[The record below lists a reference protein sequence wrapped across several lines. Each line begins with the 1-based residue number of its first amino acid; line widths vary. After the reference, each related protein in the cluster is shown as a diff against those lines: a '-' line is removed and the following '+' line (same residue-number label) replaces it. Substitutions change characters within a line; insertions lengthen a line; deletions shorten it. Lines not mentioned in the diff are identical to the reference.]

1 MSKNRGSDFDDF
13 LREEG
18 ILEEVEALATKRLIA
33 HELSRVMA
41 KEKLSKAALARRMGT
56 SRSQVDRLLDP
67 DNESVTLATLAKAA
81 TAVGQSL
88 RVSLGPR
95 RAA

>member
-1 MSKNRGSDFDDF
+1 MKKNRGSDFDDF

-18 ILEEVEALATKRLIA
+18 ILEDVEALAAKRLIA
-33 HELSRVMA
+33 HELERIMA
-41 KEKLSKAALARRMGT
+41 KQNLSKAALARRMGT

-81 TAVGQSL
+81 AAVGQRL
-88 RVSLGPR
+88 QVTLGPR
-95 RAA
+95 KAA

>member
-1 MSKNRGSDFDDF
+1 MSKNRGSNFDDF

-18 ILEEVEALATKRLIA
+18 ILEEVEALAAKRLIA
-33 HELSRVMA
+33 HELGQIMT
-41 KEKLSKAALARRMGT
+41 KQKLSKGAMARRMGT

-81 TAVGQSL
+81 AAVGQRL
-88 RVSLGPR
+88 RVSLRPR